1 MSVSS
6 FKKWNFS
13 ISYFLLYL
21 RWWPLLTNVFS
32 IQNVTNWNNMALF
45 FFSFKGTTAH
55 ADATKLM
62 YLEKPEWTEESI
74 KAKVAISQ
82 LGLNLTS
89 EIFKRY
95 NATWPSLTAMISD
108 IRTICPLLQL
118 AKQIPSTSFYV
129 ATEVSL
135 K

>member
-1 MSVSS
+1 MEPPKLHKTLPV
-6 FKKWNFS
+6 
-13 ISYFLLYL
+13 LL
-21 RWWPLLTNVFS
+21 
-32 IQNVTNWNNMALF
+32 
-45 FFSFKGTTAH
+45 KGTTAH
-55 ADATKLM
+55 ADATRLM
-62 YLEKPEWTEESI
+62 YLEKQEWNEDDI

-89 EIFKRY
+89 EVFKRY

-108 IRTICPLLQL
+108 IRTVCPLLHL

-135 K
+135 CKFAKPNSL